1 MIAVLAVCLALAVIA
16 CVWLA
21 ARGNRTARDLGAARG
36 SLEQLEEQVRS
47 ADEAR
52 STAEADLATTRGSL
66 DDAHREAETLR
77 AQLDEARSTAA
88 AADAARLEAEEQA
101 TGANDDLRTAEHRIS
116 EAEERATAAEARI
129 AELLLEQAQAPTLED
144 VVDHAGTPDATDPET
159 SAPDRDADSD
169 SDADLG
175 PGADTLWALEL
186 ARTRRTWHTSVS
198 ADPTAETFDDGGDP
212 LRAAIEVDV
221 AALREEAGVDVT
233 VVWDLDHVLEGA
245 PALAVLRTAQ
255 ELLAAVTRMADDAQL
270 TVRRDHTDVVI
281 DVTEPDGTAGRFTE
295 LSGALDGRGLTAS
308 DTGMRVLGA
317 AATRV
322 G

>member
-16 CVWLA
+16 SVWLA
-21 ARGNRTARDLGAARG
+21 ARGHRAARDLEAARG
-36 SLEQLEEQVRS
+36 SLEKLEEQVRT

-52 STAEADLATTRGSL
+52 SSAESDLATARGSL
-66 DDAHREAETLR
+66 DDAHHEAETLR
-77 AQLDEARSTAA
+77 TQLDEARSTAA

-101 TGANDDLRTAEHRIS
+101 TAASEDLRTAEHRIS
-116 EAEERATAAEARI
+116 EAEERATVAEARI
-129 AELLLEQAQAPTLED
+129 AELLLEQAQVPTLDD
-144 VVDHAGTPDATDPET
+144 VVDHAGAPDATDPET
-159 SAPDRDADSD
+159 AAPDGDAD
-169 SDADLG
+169 AG

-270 TVRRDHTDVVI
+270 TVRRDHADVVI

-308 DTGMRVLGA
+308 DSGMRVLGA

-322 G
+322 A